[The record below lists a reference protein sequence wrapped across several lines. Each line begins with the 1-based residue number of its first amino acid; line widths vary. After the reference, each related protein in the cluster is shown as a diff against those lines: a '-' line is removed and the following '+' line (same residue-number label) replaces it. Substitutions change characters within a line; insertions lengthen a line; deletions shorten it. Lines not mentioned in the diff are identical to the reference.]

1 VLVTAD
7 ENGEYLCPQCEVKY
21 TRQESLR
28 MHCTRKHGLAITFKV
43 KRTAAEKSEQSRQ
56 RKAKWSEK
64 QAAIRALVSLST
76 VEEKR
81 DAFSRRDARKR
92 GVHEAK
98 DPIVYTKMSSIQNA
112 GLGVFAAVDLVPGD
126 VVTAYDGQ
134 LVPDAPTNHLYALQI
149 TGASKPMWID
159 GLRELERG
167 KGIGSFVNRA
177 SREHHCYMNCDYKEF
192 AESAYIVI
200 TKKIKANS
208 ELFTVYS
215 RGYRF

>member
-1 VLVTAD
+1 MEHVLVTAD

-98 DPIVYTKMSSIQNA
+98 DPIVYTKI
-112 GLGVFAAVDLVPGD
+112 FDD